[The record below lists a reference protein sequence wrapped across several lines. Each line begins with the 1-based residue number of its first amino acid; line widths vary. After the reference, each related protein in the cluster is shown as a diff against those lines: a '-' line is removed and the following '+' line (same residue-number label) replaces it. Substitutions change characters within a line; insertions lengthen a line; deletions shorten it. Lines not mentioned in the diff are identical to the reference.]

1 MAKAATEV
9 LEGVVTNGTASAM
22 NSMLTIN
29 QPVAGKTGTTDNTE
43 NLWFCGYTPQL
54 SVAIWTGYKSSDSS
68 TGKHPAE
75 TSNRAFA
82 YFVNTVLADTPRAD
96 WPMANAANPTYKE
109 NSTWKFS
116 NTASSANDGTAATTE
131 ATTEEAAAENTES
144 EQTTTGTGG
153 DGGTAGG
160 DGGTTPTPAP
170 TPTPEPEP
178 TPDPTPTPGGDAGT
192 TE

>member
-1 MAKAATEV
+1 
-9 LEGVVTNGTASAM
+9 M

-54 SVAIWTGYKSSDSS
+54 SVAVWTGYKSSDSS
-68 TGKHPAE
+68 TGKHPDR

-82 YFVNTVLADTPRAD
+82 YFVNAVLADTPRAD
-96 WPMANAANPTYKE
+96 WPMANAADPTYKE

-116 NTASSANDGTAATTE
+116 NTAANANDGTAATTE
-131 ATTEEAAAENTES
+131 ATEETTEAENTQS
-144 EQTTTGTGG
+144 DSNATGTGGTGGTGG
-153 DGGTAGG
+153 DGGDTGTG
-160 DGGTTPTPAP
+160 DNGGTTPTP
-170 TPTPEPEP
+170 TPEP
-178 TPDPTPTPGGDAGT
+178 TPEPTPTPGGDTGT